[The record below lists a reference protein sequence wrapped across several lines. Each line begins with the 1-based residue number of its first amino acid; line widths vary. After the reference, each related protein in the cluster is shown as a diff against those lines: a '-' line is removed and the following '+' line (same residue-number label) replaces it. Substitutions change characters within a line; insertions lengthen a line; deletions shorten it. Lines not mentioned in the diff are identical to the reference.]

1 MPDLHLSNSVYFII
15 NIVINSIL
23 NNRIVLSF
31 FAGIKLPCLNTFIFV
46 QFDLFKLVFETNGEV
61 MLNKEQFELLRKTI
75 LAITIAKKDIPEEPK
90 ENENMFFEM
99 KGFGKICLN

>member
-1 MPDLHLSNSVYFII
+1 
-15 NIVINSIL
+15 
-23 NNRIVLSF
+23 
-31 FAGIKLPCLNTFIFV
+31 
-46 QFDLFKLVFETNGEV
+46 